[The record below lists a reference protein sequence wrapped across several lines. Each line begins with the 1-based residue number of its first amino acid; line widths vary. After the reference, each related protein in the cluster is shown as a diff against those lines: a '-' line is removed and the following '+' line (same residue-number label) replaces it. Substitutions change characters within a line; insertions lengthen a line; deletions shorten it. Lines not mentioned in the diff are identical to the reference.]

1 MGDYSKLKTSV
12 EKALDDLTTLEVA
25 TLTNPAKVSIDLT
38 ARSSGDI
45 FTAIRHVG
53 ELIGKGIKR
62 VIRTLK
68 KLFRWFKNTAQ
79 VIWRELKE
87 VYSVMSRPITF
98 FFSKRTITTDRGRRA
113 YCHRF

>member
-1 MGDYSKLKTSV
+1 
-12 EKALDDLTTLEVA
+12 
-25 TLTNPAKVSIDLT
+25 
-38 ARSSGDI
+38 
-45 FTAIRHVG
+45 VG

-87 VYSVMSRPITF
+87 VYSVMSQAITF
-98 FFSKRTITTDRGRRA
+98 FFSKRTITTDRGGERIVTDFDGGFDSVTVFSSGSESESKSEA
-113 YCHRF
+113 LIQHTSPYPHR